1 MKQSRKLSI
10 RSRLY
15 ILSVGILIP
24 FVLLAAYL
32 TTSLIKL
39 TDSYDRIVRNITVA
53 NSFNIEFKKDYDY
66 VLYRM
71 IISSVNA
78 KNTQQK
84 LNLQNPYIMLD
95 GVIQRYQ
102 SLEGST
108 TGQQNEHRI
117 RAILKMLN
125 NLKKYTQVIDSNITH
140 GGKYDENSQMLDLDI
155 RNVTELVLENTQEYI
170 YYEAAE
176 METVRTQLQAKKD
189 QAVTLTF
196 IVFVAALVS
205 SVLLIRSMVRS
216 ISIPLGNLCT
226 LTKQVANGNFETRVR
241 TGSADEI
248 QTLNDCFNNMTE
260 QIGQLVDN
268 IRTEQINQRK
278 TELKL
283 LQAQINPHFLYNTLD
298 TIVWLA
304 EAQEKA
310 QVVAMVTSLSD
321 FFRTTLSQGRDY
333 VTVKEE
339 ELHCRSYLEIQKFRY
354 QDILDY
360 RISFPEELY
369 PYTTL
374 KLTLQPIV
382 ENAIYHG
389 IKNKRSKGLISVS
402 ARMTGGGEIEFTVS
416 DNGMGM
422 MPAELESLKERISG
436 RTETAADNIHGIGLR
451 NVNERIHLNYGSQY
465 GIRVE
470 SRYGSGTTVT
480 VLIPAKKYGALC
492 AAGELPEGK

>member
-1 MKQSRKLSI
+1 MKQSRKYSI

-15 ILSVGILIP
+15 ILSVGILVP
-24 FVLLAAYL
+24 FVVLAVYL

-39 TDSYDRIVRNITVA
+39 TNSYDKIVRNITVA
-53 NSFNIEFKKDYDY
+53 NSYNIEFKKDYDY

-78 KNTQQK
+78 KDAKQK
-84 LNLQNPYIMLD
+84 LGLQDPYVMLD
-95 GVIQRYQ
+95 GVTQRYR
-102 SLEGST
+102 SLQGST
-108 TGQQNEHRI
+108 TGQENEHRI
-117 RAILKMLN
+117 ESTIRMLT
-125 NLKKYTQVIDSNITH
+125 NLRKYTQTIDENISR
-140 GGKYDENSQMLDLDI
+140 GGRYTENSQMLDLDI

-170 YYEAAE
+170 YYEATE
-176 METVRTQLQAKKD
+176 METVRTELQAKKN

-196 IVFVAALVS
+196 IVFAAALAW
-205 SVLLIRSMVRS
+205 SVLLIRNMVRS

-241 TGSADEI
+241 TGSTDEI
-248 QTLNDCFNNMTE
+248 QTLNDSFNSMTE
-260 QIGQLVDN
+260 QIGELVDN
-268 IRTEQINQRK
+268 IRTEQFNQRK

-304 EAQEKA
+304 EAEEKK
-310 QVVAMVTSLSD
+310 QVVSMVTSLSD

-333 VTVKEE
+333 ITVQEE
-339 ELHCRSYLEIQKFRY
+339 ELHVRSYLKIQKFRY

-360 RISFPEELY
+360 CVCFPEELY

-382 ENAIYHG
+382 ENALYHG
-389 IKNKRSKGLISVS
+389 IKNKRGKGVICVS
-402 ARMTGGGEIEFTVS
+402 ARMTDQQDIEFTVS
-416 DNGMGM
+416 DDGVGMLPM
-422 MPAELESLKERISG
+422 ELDNLRERISG
-436 RTETAADNIHGIGLR
+436 RTEAAVDNIHGIGLL
-451 NVNERIHLNYGSQY
+451 NVNERIHLNYGPQY

-470 SRYGSGTTVT
+470 STYGEGTTVT
-480 VLIPAKKYGALC
+480 VLIPAKKYGPS
-492 AAGELPEGK
+492 ELGSS

>member
-1 MKQSRKLSI
+1 MKRSRKHSI

-15 ILSVGILIP
+15 ILSFGILVP
-24 FVLLAAYL
+24 FVVLAVYL

-39 TDSYDRIVRNITVA
+39 TDSYDKIVQNITVA
-53 NSFNIEFKKDYDY
+53 NSYNIEFKKDYDY

-78 KNTQQK
+78 KDAEQK
-84 LNLQNPYIMLD
+84 LGLQNPYVMLD
-95 GVIQRYQ
+95 GVTQRYR
-102 SLEGST
+102 SLQGST
-108 TGQQNEHRI
+108 TGQENEHRI
-117 RAILKMLN
+117 ESILRMLV
-125 NLKKYTQVIDSNITH
+125 NLRNYTQTIDENISR
-140 GGKYDENSQMLDLDI
+140 GGRYNENSQMLDLDI

-170 YYEAAE
+170 YYEATE
-176 METVRTQLQAKKD
+176 MENVRTELQAKKN

-196 IVFVAALVS
+196 IVFAAALVW
-205 SVLLIRSMVRS
+205 SVLLIRNMVLS
-216 ISIPLGNLCT
+216 ISIPLGNLCA

-248 QTLNDCFNNMTE
+248 QTLNDSFNSMTE
-260 QIGQLVDN
+260 QIGELVDN
-268 IRTEQINQRK
+268 IRTEQVNQRK

-304 EAQEKA
+304 EAEEKK
-310 QVVAMVTSLSD
+310 QVVSIVTSLSD
-321 FFRTTLSQGRDY
+321 FFRSTLSQGRDY

-339 ELHCRSYLEIQKFRY
+339 ELHVRSYLKIQKFRY

-360 RISFPEELY
+360 CVCFPEELY

-382 ENAIYHG
+382 ENALYHG
-389 IKNKRSKGLISVS
+389 IKNKRSKGVICVS
-402 ARMTGGGEIEFTVS
+402 ARMTGEQEIEFTVS
-416 DNGMGM
+416 DDGVGMT
-422 MPAELESLKERISG
+422 PAELDDLRDRING
-436 RTETAADNIHGIGLR
+436 RTEAAADNIHGIGLR
-451 NVNERIHLNYGSQY
+451 NVNERIHLNYGPQY

-470 SRYGSGTTVT
+470 STYGRGTTVT
-480 VLIPAKKYGALC
+480 VLIPAKRYGAS
-492 AAGELPEGK
+492 EEGSSSPPA